1 MPHAT
6 SVTLSPN
13 SAPPTSPSFAPLD
26 YGLYAATV
34 AAWSL
39 SWYALDVQVA
49 VGTVSVE
56 WSLVWRFA
64 IATALM
70 FAWVGLRGDRT
81 RFPPRTHIVFALMG
95 VCIFSMNFNLFYY
108 ASAYLVSGLLS
119 VVFSLASVFNI
130 AITFAVTRER
140 PAPGVLLGALLGFA
154 GIAFMFAPTLSTQ
167 AGTFDAKAAFGLS
180 LCIAGTLLFC
190 TGNQLSA
197 RLQRAKV
204 SVIPA
209 SAWGMLYGT
218 LASAVLA
225 FAKGQPPTFDLG
237 APFLL
242 SLAWLA
248 IVSTVIAF
256 ASYLTLIGR
265 IGPGRA
271 GYATVIFPIFALIL
285 STVLEGY
292 QWGWMAVLGLTL
304 VLVGN
309 VFVIRGR

>member
-1 MPHAT
+1 MGA
-6 SVTLSPN
+6 
-13 SAPPTSPSFAPLD
+13 SPSFAPLD
-26 YGLYAATV
+26 YGLYAVTV
-34 AAWSL
+34 MAWSL
-39 SWYALDVQVA
+39 SWYALDVQVE

-64 IATALM
+64 IATVLM
-70 FAWVGLRGDRT
+70 FAWVALRGERM
-81 RFPPRTHIVFALMG
+81 RFAARTHVVFALMG

-130 AITFAVTRER
+130 AITFMLTRER
-140 PAPGVLLGALLGFA
+140 PMPAVLSGALLGFT
-154 GIAFMFAPTLSTQ
+154 GIALMFAPTLATQ
-167 AGTFDAKAAFGLS
+167 AGAFDASAAFGLA
-180 LCIAGTLLFC
+180 LCVMGTLLFC

-204 SVIPA
+204 PVIPA

-218 LASAVLA
+218 LASAALA
-225 FAKGQPPTFDLG
+225 LAKGQPPTFDLS

-242 SLAWLA
+242 SLVWLA
-248 IVSTVIAF
+248 VVSTVIAF
-256 ASYLTLIGR
+256 AAYLTLIGR
-265 IGPGRA
+265 IGAGRA
-271 GYATVIFPIFALIL
+271 GYATVIFPIFALVV

-292 QWGWMAVLGLTL
+292 EWGWMAVLGLVL
-304 VLVGN
+304 VLMGN